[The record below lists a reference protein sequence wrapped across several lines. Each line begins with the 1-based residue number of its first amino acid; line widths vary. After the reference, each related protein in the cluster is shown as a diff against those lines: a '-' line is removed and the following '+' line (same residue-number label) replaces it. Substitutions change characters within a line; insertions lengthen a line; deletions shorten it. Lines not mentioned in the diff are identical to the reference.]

1 MKRKIRPHKND
12 EPIYEKPQ
20 PMGTWDW
27 LFIFVLITAYS
38 IAAFTNLGDFHS
50 PQTTWLPEQG
60 QYAMVDFGETTF
72 VTRVQ
77 FLMGARHD
85 RPFNIERSLDGG
97 HSWLHVHT
105 VEQAD
110 VFAWT
115 QVLLP
120 AGTIGQHFRI
130 MSASE
135 GLRLQEFAFRGLE
148 DELLPIYA
156 VSSGGENLFDEQHL
170 VPEHR
175 YFMNS
180 TFFDEIYH
188 PRTGYEFVHGLTVF
202 ETTHPPLGKVFIAA
216 SVRIFGMTPF
226 AWRLPG
232 TIFGILMIPLLYAF
246 ARQILKSNNWGLFAA
261 FIFTFDFML
270 FSQTRLAT
278 IDTYVTFFVIAM
290 YFFMYLYTRGVGHNT
305 LKHSLILLGLC
316 GAMMGLAI
324 ASKWQGVYG
333 ALGLPFL
340 FFPALYRL
348 YLRDI
353 RQAKITF
360 FACFGLFVALPTVI
374 YVLSYIPFVY
384 ASGGGGLRTIWN
396 NQTLMFGYHTGLD
409 EVHPFASPW
418 WSWPLMITPLWQY
431 RTIIE
436 PGLHRGMTSIGN
448 PLVWWFGV
456 VVTVYAIVYLAVH
469 SNAVRRF
476 CMGIY
481 RFFATHLNSSKV
493 TLGNREKRW
502 REWAFASSAENRA
515 VNSDLVFLLVAY
527 AAQFLPWVPV
537 SRLTFIYH
545 YFPSVP
551 FVVLIIAWFF
561 KNRIRDKKLAR
572 NAAFAYAA
580 IAFALFLLFFPVLSG
595 MPIRVDLVDTYL
607 RWLPGWIFV

>member
-1 MKRKIRPHKND
+1 MKRKNKTYNITTD
-12 EPIYEKPQ
+12 EAVYEKPQ
-20 PMGTWDW
+20 PMGKWDW

-38 IAAFTNLGDFHS
+38 IAAFMNLGNFHS
-50 PQTTWLPEQG
+50 PQTTWLPEPG
-60 QYAMVDFGETTF
+60 EHATIDFGEPTF
-72 VTRVQ
+72 VTRIQ

-85 RPFNIERSLDGG
+85 RPFLVEGSQDGG
-97 HSWLHVHT
+97 QTWIHVHT
-105 VEQAD
+105 VEEAD

-115 QVLLP
+115 DVNITP
-120 AGTIGQHFRI
+120 AFAQHFRI
-130 MSASE
+130 VPLAE
-135 GLRLQEFAFRGLE
+135 GLRLQEFAFRGLD
-148 DELLPIYA
+148 DELLPIHA
-156 VSSGGENLFDEQHL
+156 VSLGAENLFDEQHL
-170 VPEHR
+170 VPYRR

-216 SVRIFGMTPF
+216 SVRVFGMTPF

-232 TIFGILMIPLLYAF
+232 TLFGILMIPLLYAF
-246 ARQILKSNNWGLFAA
+246 ARQILKSNKWGLFAA

-278 IDTYVTFFVIAM
+278 IDTYVTFFVLAM
-290 YFFMYLYTRGVGHNT
+290 YFFMYLYTRGIRHN
-305 LKHSLILLGLC
+305 SLARSLVLLGLC
-316 GAMMGLAI
+316 GGMMGLAI

-348 YLRDI
+348 YLHDF

-360 FACFGLFVALPTVI
+360 FACFGLFVALPLFI

-384 ASGGGGLRTIWN
+384 ASGGGGLRTIWE
-396 NQTLMFGYHTGLD
+396 NQTLMLGYHTGLD
-409 EVHPFASPW
+409 ETHPFGSPW
-418 WSWPLMITPLWQY
+418 WSWPLLITPLWQY

-436 PGLHRGMTSIGN
+436 PGIHRGMTSIGN
-448 PLVWWFGV
+448 PAVWWFGV
-456 VVTVYAIVYLAVH
+456 IVTIYAIALVL
-469 SNAVRRF
+469 RRF
-476 CMGIY
+476 ISWYKKSFGARTI
-481 RFFATHLNSSKV
+481 SK
-493 TLGNREKRW
+493 ED
-502 REWAFASSAENRA
+502 SSATMSKSA
-515 VNSDLVFLLVAY
+515 YSDLVFLLVAY

-561 KNRIRDKKLAR
+561 KNVYDEGLTFFNYRIRRDGMKSLSR
-572 NAAFAYAA
+572 NVAVVYAV
-580 IAFALFLLFFPVLSG
+580 IVLALFVLFFPVLSG
-595 MPIRVDLVDTYL
+595 MPISVDFVDTYL